1 MPDILFSNPSY
12 KNKTVYATAGS
23 HTETVLQIARENK
36 IPIDFNCQN
45 GECGTCL
52 IKVTSLEKK
61 ERMAGPLTD
70 KERAVLLELGKITK
84 DQIDKMLVDDFP
96 CEWRLACQMIVRD
109 EDLMVEY

>member
-1 MPDILFSNPSY
+1 MPDILFSHPSY

-36 IPIDFNCQN
+36 IPINFKCQD
-45 GECGTCL
+45 GKCGKCL
-52 IKVTSLEKK
+52 VKVTSLADK

-70 KERAVLLELGKITK
+70 KERSVLVELGKLTQE
-84 DQIDKMLVDDFP
+84 QIDTMLVDDFP
-96 CEWRLACQMIVRD
+96 CEWRLACQIIVRD